1 MNFNAKKKGV
11 NKLLTY
17 IQIKISFYKKGSS
30 TKTAF
35 GVKGGGGLSEKLSFA
50 KTLSI
55 LIPE

>member
-35 GVKGGGGLSEKLSFA
+35 GVKGGGGYQKSYLSLKHYQF
-50 KTLSI
+50 
-55 LIPE
+55 

>member
-35 GVKGGGGLSEKLSFA
+35 GVFFYL
-50 KTLSI
+50 
-55 LIPE
+55 